1 MKLIK
6 RAFTFSLALL
16 MLLGMAACGG
26 GSNSGAVQ
34 VDFMYGGDASVT
46 EMYGLA
52 IQEFN
57 NTVGKQ
63 EGIRIKGIPKSS
75 SINTVLSQQLPA
87 GTGPDAMALA
97 DDYFKRYTKYF
108 ADLSDV
114 LTQAEHDDFYETI
127 ISRYHYNRETT
138 TSNANDPLYA
148 IPAFNDATVL
158 YYNKTVLEANGVIC
172 ISVEAKDLEAFNA
185 GTFTDGNGKTK
196 ADYGIT
202 VNVPEKGYYRSG
214 TPFVPDADETDGSS
228 WMFPGANEVLIFND
242 RIAMN
247 WDEIEDLAMLCT
259 KSKNIDSASKYGYY
273 SEWWFNYGWS
283 VGGDCMED
291 LTGNGD
297 WTYSLPANNPN
308 YIVLEGKTYT
318 GLYTGTVYKAGD
330 TLDFKD
336 VLVADQGATISYATD
351 SKTYFNYT
359 VDGKTAAFRDFKTEI
374 ANSTLAKLPS
384 IKDAFSRFVYLSAI
398 GGLNVCPYPNQ
409 FNGTTAAQYFA
420 SGDMALL
427 VEKISNFGNIGK
439 IMKDTWSVAPMPQ
452 YKQYTNPTDPSC
464 DDVKVLGKT
473 AAHSLGYSLAINNKA
488 DARVQEA
495 AKKFIKWFAT
505 DGQAFLASKG
515 YVSSRVSDAQASL
528 DGLAAKYNNPE
539 VILTSVQN
547 SSAGDWWYM
556 TDNNWITT
564 WSNPLNN
571 EVRYGKKSLEDFLYT
586 YITATNDALA
596 TYK

>member
-1 MKLIK
+1 MKLMK
-6 RAFTFSLALL
+6 RILTFGMALL
-16 MLLGMAACGG
+16 MTLGLVACGDNG
-26 GSNSGAVQ
+26 GSGTVQ
-34 VDFMYGGDASVT
+34 VDFMYGGDAAVT

-57 NTVGKQ
+57 KTVGATK
-63 EGIRIKGIPKSS
+63 GIKIKGIPKSS
-75 SINTVLSQQLPA
+75 SINTVLAQQLPA
-87 GTGPDAMALA
+87 GTGPDVMALA
-97 DDYFKRYTKYF
+97 DDYFKRYTQYF
-108 ADLSDV
+108 ADLSGV
-114 LTQAEHDDFYETI
+114 LSQAEHDDFYETI
-127 ISRYHYNRETT
+127 ISRYHYNRDTT
-138 TSNANDPLYA
+138 TSNSTDPLYA
-148 IPAFNDATVL
+148 VPVFNDATVL

-185 GTFTDGNGKTK
+185 GTFKDGNGKTK
-196 ADYGIT
+196 GDYGIT
-202 VNVPEKGYYRSG
+202 VNVPNKGYYRSG
-214 TPFVPDADETDGSS
+214 TPFVPGAGETDGAS
-228 WMFPGANEVLIFND
+228 WQNPDGEVLIFND

-259 KSKNIDSASKYGYY
+259 KSINESSESKYGYY

-297 WTYSLPANNPN
+297 WAYSLPANNPN
-308 YIVLEGKTYT
+308 YIVLDGKTYT
-318 GLYTGTVYKAGD
+318 GIYTGTVYKAGD

-336 VLVADQGATISYATD
+336 VLAADKGATISFETD
-351 SKTYFNYT
+351 NKSYFNYT
-359 VDGKTAAFRDFKTEI
+359 VNGKTAAFRDFSAEI
-374 ANSTLAKLPS
+374 ANGTLAKLPS

-409 FNGTTAAQYFA
+409 FNGTTASQYFA
-420 SGDMALL
+420 GGDMALL

-452 YKQYTNPTDPSC
+452 YKEYTSPSDPSC
-464 DDVKVLGKT
+464 DDVKVAGKT

-488 DARVQEA
+488 DSRIQDA
-495 AKKFIKWFAT
+495 AKEFVKWFAT
-505 DGQAFLASKG
+505 DGQTFLAKNG
-515 YVSSRVSDAQASL
+515 YVSSRKSDAETSL
-528 DGLAAKYNNPE
+528 EGLAAKYNNPE

-547 SSAGDWWYM
+547 ASAGDWWYM

-571 EVRYGKKSLEDFLYT
+571 EVRYGKKTLEDFLYA
-586 YITATNDALA
+586 YIEATNTALGQ
-596 TYK
+596 YKK